1 MSRILLTRHSGIICS
16 EQSFASSAIRLAAL
30 IVSSYPFRYSEQRAH
45 SPRCCKNDR
54 RSTSL
59 NSSSRNLRIRP
70 TNSRQ
75 VNSLRCTVC
84 FPLIGAFRCHRAQ
97 RMSGSHACKILRETQ
112 IQCPIESDPHL
123 LFEPWE
129 LEQVNCPPKP
139 PGNKSRKLQPEHI
152 RP

>member
-30 IVSSYPFRYSEQRAH
+30 IVSSYPFRYSEHRAH

-84 FPLIGAFRCHRAQ
+84 FPLIGAFRCRRIE
-97 RMSGSHACKILRETQ
+97 RMSGSYTCEILCKTQ
-112 IQCPIESDPHL
+112 IKRPIESYSHL
-123 LFEPWE
+123 LLEPWK
-129 LEQVNCPPKP
+129 LEQVDCAPKP
-139 PGNKSRKLQPEHI
+139 PCKKSRKV
-152 RP
+152 